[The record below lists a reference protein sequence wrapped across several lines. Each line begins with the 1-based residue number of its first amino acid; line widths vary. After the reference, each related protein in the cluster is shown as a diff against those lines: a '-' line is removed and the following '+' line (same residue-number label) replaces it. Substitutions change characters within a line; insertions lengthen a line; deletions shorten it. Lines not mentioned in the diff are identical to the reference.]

1 MKTVRGNEYKGLL
14 KVGQYVYGI
23 VNNNAGYIRRIDG
36 LQDPSTIRDL
46 GGVVT
51 GGIAWVTIRCY
62 NGVEIKLPEAIL
74 RGVQWH
80 IGDVLNEGEREAVDN
95 AYALAKTQKEARETE
110 AEQKRKEQEQTL
122 PQQYPYLETIDSY
135 QKRTGK
141 SYCRLA
147 VAAQNIKTEL
157 KRAFPGVKFAVRRKS
172 FSGGDDINISWD
184 DGPTTA
190 QVNEIIGKY
199 AIGSFDGMT
208 DCYNYSHSVFTDLF
222 GGSKYVMTN
231 RNLTIAGVTKA
242 WTEEGGRA
250 EDIVPDERG
259 HWDRWSNPKLGAHIF
274 RAWEQADLR
283 D

>member
-1 MKTVRGNEYKGLL
+1 METVRGDKYQGLL
-14 KVGQYVYGI
+14 KVNQYVYGI
-23 VNNNAGYIRRIDG
+23 VYGNAGYIKRVDG
-36 LQDPSTIRDL
+36 LQSPSTIRDL

-62 NGVEIKLPEAIL
+62 SGVEVKVPEAIL

-80 IGDVLNEGEREAVDN
+80 LGDTLNAEEIKVVDDAYTLAKETKAQEEVREAQKREERE
-95 AYALAKTQKEARETE
+95 K
-110 AEQKRKEQEQTL
+110 TL
-122 PQQYPYLETIDSY
+122 PQQYPYLETIASY
-135 QKRTGK
+135 EKRTGK

-147 VAAQNIKTEL
+147 VGTQNIKTEL
-157 KRAFPGVKFAVRRKS
+157 KRAFPGVKFSVKRKT
-172 FSGGDDINISWD
+172 FSGGDDINVSWD

-222 GGSKYVMTN
+222 GGSKYVMAN

-242 WTEEGGRA
+242 WTEAGGQS
-250 EDIVPDERG
+250 EDIVPDSRG
-259 HWDRWSNPKLGAHIF
+259 YWDRWSNPQLGAHVF
-274 RAWEQADLR
+274 RAWAEADLR
-283 D
+283 

>member
-1 MKTVRGNEYKGLL
+1 METVKGNEYQGLL
-14 KVGQYVYGI
+14 KVNQYVYGI
-23 VNNNAGYIRRIDG
+23 VYGNAGYIKRVDG
-36 LQDPSTIRDL
+36 LQSPSTIRDL

-62 NGVEIKLPEAIL
+62 SGVEVKVPEAIL

-80 IGDVLNEGEREAVDN
+80 IGDVLNAEEIKAVDDAYTLAKETKAQEEIREAQKREERE
-95 AYALAKTQKEARETE
+95 K
-110 AEQKRKEQEQTL
+110 TL

-147 VAAQNIKTEL
+147 VGTQNIKTEL

-172 FSGGDDINISWD
+172 FSGGDDINVSWD

-222 GGSKYVMTN
+222 GGSKYVMAN
-231 RNLTIAGVTKA
+231 RGLTIAGVTKA
-242 WTEEGGRA
+242 WVEEGGRA

-259 HWDRWSNPKLGAHIF
+259 HWDRWSNPDLGAHIF
-274 RAWEQADLR
+274 RAWAETDLR
-283 D
+283 